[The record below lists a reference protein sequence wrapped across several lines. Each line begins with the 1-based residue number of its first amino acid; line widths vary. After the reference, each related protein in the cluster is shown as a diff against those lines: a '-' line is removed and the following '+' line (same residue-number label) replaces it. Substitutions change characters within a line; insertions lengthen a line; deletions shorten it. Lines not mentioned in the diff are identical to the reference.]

1 MDPPPHIAHN
11 AAMAPLRALPLLA
24 ALTVLVPSFSHAE
37 TRRLAVV
44 VGSNAGNP
52 GRRPL
57 RFADNDARKVARVLL
72 DLGGVEPD
80 DLLLLEGATTTE
92 VERAFA
98 LLTAR
103 ITALHRA
110 AGTHVVLFFY
120 FSGHSDGVALELG
133 ADRLGYGALRRLLA
147 GSGAEVKVAIVDA
160 CQSGALLSTKGG
172 AAGPGFHVALADD
185 AFAQGSVFLTSSAGS
200 EYALESAEVQGSYFT
215 HHLVSG
221 LRGAADRSGDG
232 RVTLAEAYQYAFDR
246 TVAATSATAVGP
258 QHPAYDYALSGQGEL
273 VLTDL
278 RDRPTAAIVLPEGLE
293 RALVVDLARDQVVAE
308 VGPAAP
314 PRVTV
319 APGRYG
325 LRLWRGRASL
335 GEELELRLG
344 EERRV
349 RWSELHP
356 QVFTVVASKGEP
368 LPGEVSQAP
377 LEPPPREDAGTV
389 ALLVAAGV
397 SRGLESALGG
407 NLGFRA
413 GLENAHPSG
422 LGLAFTGGVG
432 RAPHGRELDLAL
444 HLQLRVGAELQRA
457 RLFLALEAGPGYV
470 EGARQDVAFSG
481 PLVQLGPRAG
491 LRLALT
497 PRVRLTVEVD
507 GFASASYYLGHV
519 QGAFIPSATAG
530 LELTVF

>member
-1 MDPPPHIAHN
+1 MDPPLHIAHN
-11 AAMAPLRALPLLA
+11 GRMAPLRALLILALLA
-24 ALTVLVPSFSHAE
+24 APGLCQAA
-37 TRRLAVV
+37 TRRIAVV

-57 RFADNDARKVARVLL
+57 RYAENDARKFARVMQE
-72 DLGGVEPD
+72 LGGIDGD
-80 DLLLLEGATTTE
+80 DLLLLQGGSALEI
-92 VERAFA
+92 ERAFA

-103 ITALHRA
+103 TTALHRDPS
-110 AGTHVVLFFY
+110 THVVLLFY
-120 FSGHSDGVALELG
+120 FSGHSDGAALELG
-133 ADRLGYGALRRLLA
+133 ADRLGFGDLRRLLA
-147 GSGAEVKVAIVDA
+147 QSGAEVKVAIVDA

-172 AAGPGFHVALADD
+172 SAGPGFHVSLADD
-185 AFAQGSVFLTSSAGS
+185 EGARGSVFLTSSAGS

-246 TVAATSATAVGP
+246 TVAATAATAVGP
-258 QHPAYDYALSGQGEL
+258 QHPAFDYALSGQGEL

-278 RDRPTAAIVLPEGLE
+278 RDRPTAALVLPEGLE
-293 RALVVDLARDQVVAE
+293 RALVVDLAHDQVVAE

-319 APGRYG
+319 SPGRYG
-325 LRLWRGRASL
+325 LRIWRARHSL
-335 GEELELRLG
+335 GEEVELRQG

-349 RWSELHP
+349 RWSDLHP
-356 QVFTVVASKGEP
+356 EAFTVVAAKGDA
-368 LPGEVSQAP
+368 LPDEVSIDGH
-377 LEPPPREDAGTV
+377 LPRARDEEGSV

-397 SRGLESALGG
+397 SRGLEDAVGG
-407 NLGFRA
+407 NVGFRA
-413 GLENAHPSG
+413 GLENAHASG
-422 LGLAFTGGVG
+422 LGLAFVGGVG
-432 RAPHGRELDLAL
+432 RAPHARELDLTL
-444 HLQLRVGAELQRA
+444 HLQLRVGGDLGRA
-457 RLFLALEAGPGYV
+457 RLFLALEAGPGFV

-491 LRLALT
+491 LRFGVT
-497 PRVRLTVEVD
+497 PRVRVTLELD

-519 QGAFIPSATAG
+519 QSAFIPSATAG
-530 LELTVF
+530 LELAVF